1 MPALRKIKQYGLTE
15 LYISPGRPAQV
26 DVVLVH
32 GLNGHPK
39 DTWTSKTGDIFW
51 PVDILPEFLEN
62 SSLRIL
68 TYGYNANVTA
78 FTDGASKDR
87 IHHHAETLASELHAN
102 RSLRGCLE
110 RPIIFVCHSLGGL
123 VVKRCLIMC
132 RSQESDKLRHLR
144 SIYISTFGILFLG
157 TPHTGSDIAKWGL
170 LLQKICSAVFPKKFM
185 DTSPQLVEALKS
197 NNEVL
202 QNINRLFNDFFGRFH
217 VYFFHETKPL
227 DMKGTREFIVDES
240 SAAPDIQG
248 AERMGIEADHSSMVK
263 FEDDSSPGFEAVAEA
278 IIRYSREAPPVIT
291 GRWKEERAHVQ
302 LQVHSM
308 ADELTR
314 SSVELSHEAHQ
325 SEAEARMGRTPYFL
339 TNSDGPPSLMTAYEI
354 EEAEPVEPR

>member
-1 MPALRKIKQYGLTE
+1 M
-15 LYISPGRPAQV
+15 
-26 DVVLVH
+26 
-32 GLNGHPK
+32 
-39 DTWTSKTGDIFW
+39 
-51 PVDILPEFLEN
+51 PEFLED

-102 RSLRGCLE
+102 RSLRRCLE

-123 VVKRCLIMC
+123 VVKRCLILC
-132 RSQESDKLRHLR
+132 RSQESNNTRHLR

-157 TPHTGSDIAKWGL
+157 TPHTGSDVAKWGL
-170 LLQKICSAVFPKKFM
+170 LLQKICSAVFPKKFL
-185 DTSPQLVEALKS
+185 DTSPQLIETLKS

-202 QNINRLFNDFFGRFH
+202 QNINRLFNDFFSRFH

-240 SAAPDIQG
+240 SAAPDVQG

-291 GRWKEERAHVQ
+291 GRWKEERAHVH

-314 SSVELSHEAHQ
+314 CKQ
-325 SEAEARMGRTPYFL
+325 SLQHLFC
-339 TNSDGPPSLMTAYEI
+339 NSF
-354 EEAEPVEPR
+354 